1 VRGLRIALALA
12 AALALQT
19 LLAHAMGNRSVIDLV
34 TVTVIYFALGA
45 GPGAG
50 ILIGSAAG
58 LAQDVL
64 SGGVVGV
71 NGFASCLVAFAAG
84 AIGAQ
89 FIVTGPL
96 PRFVVFLAGSVLQ
109 YGLVIGLYALITP
122 QGFGVSPATVVAQA
136 LFNGV
141 VGVLAFFVVERAP
154 QVVER
159 RRLRRAHVRSRLSG

>member
-1 VRGLRIALALA
+1 
-12 AALALQT
+12 
-19 LLAHAMGNRSVIDLV
+19 
-34 TVTVIYFALGA
+34 
-45 GPGAG
+45 
-50 ILIGSAAG
+50 
-58 LAQDVL
+58 
-64 SGGVVGV
+64 
-71 NGFASCLVAFAAG
+71 VAFAAG